1 MGYLKKQVSSN
12 LHEKFKDKE
21 MKKPLFTLA
30 AIIILMKPLYGL
42 MGRNEYLDVAVF
54 IAISVIVVIIIN
66 EMMKPRVV
74 DDNVQ
79 PFMHVDKLWGED
91 KRSFLI
97 ELKQDIALSTE
108 EMVYVASEED
118 KNLIRLLESNVMT
131 IDAWARSI
139 GFQIIYL
146 PILIKRLKEKRA
158 FQYYAPHLKDTEIA
172 EIDVQND
179 FLLQYLA
186 NPTDKERMKQGFIRA
201 EDIHGS
207 GGNSD
212 KKFVRFYPLST
223 KSKESLPDQ
232 LDRIGIQIRDERNR
246 NGFHIEND
254 NHNEKQRIDVGSE
267 QEENDILQNDDNNT
281 NILLAEIKEK
291 ISELRQ
297 RGVSQFIIEQL
308 VRPDNRLSRMAIT
321 KDWRIFLLDYNKMEI
336 KMEPLVKAV
345 YFLFL
350 NHPEGIMFKHL
361 PDYRE
366 ELTRIYNQVK
376 PTGLT
381 NRAIQSIDDV
391 TNPMLN
397 SINEKCARIRAAF
410 VGQFDEYMAKSYY
423 IDGLRGEVKKIAL
436 SRNLVIWEKTT
447 ILQG

>member
-1 MGYLKKQVSSN
+1 MKKQVSSN

-108 EMVYVASEED
+108 EMVFVASEED

-179 FLLQYLA
+179 FLV
-186 NPTDKERMKQGFIRA
+186 T
-201 EDIHGS
+201 
-207 GGNSD
+207 
-212 KKFVRFYPLST
+212 VR
-223 KSKESLPDQ
+223 
-232 LDRIGIQIRDERNR
+232 
-246 NGFHIEND
+246 
-254 NHNEKQRIDVGSE
+254 
-267 QEENDILQNDDNNT
+267 
-281 NILLAEIKEK
+281 
-291 ISELRQ
+291 
-297 RGVSQFIIEQL
+297 
-308 VRPDNRLSRMAIT
+308 
-321 KDWRIFLLDYNKMEI
+321 
-336 KMEPLVKAV
+336 
-345 YFLFL
+345 
-350 NHPEGIMFKHL
+350 
-361 PDYRE
+361 
-366 ELTRIYNQVK
+366 
-376 PTGLT
+376 
-381 NRAIQSIDDV
+381 
-391 TNPMLN
+391 
-397 SINEKCARIRAAF
+397 
-410 VGQFDEYMAKSYY
+410 
-423 IDGLRGEVKKIAL
+423 
-436 SRNLVIWEKTT
+436 
-447 ILQG
+447 